1 MQNKNRS
8 KKKIRIIVFGGKID
22 QRISDVKDKAY

>member
-1 MQNKNRS
+1 MRNKNRS
-8 KKKIRIIVFGGKID
+8 QKIRIIAFGGKID